1 MKIKGNEWLG
11 LKEVKEK
18 PVSSAPQRW
27 WEVEGTETE
36 GVTEH
41 VKKVFRCACLCCT
54 QGFC

>member
-1 MKIKGNEWLG
+1 MRIKGNEWLR

-18 PVSSAPQRW
+18 QVSSATQRW

-41 VKKVFRCACLCCT
+41 VKKVL
-54 QGFC
+54 